1 MATLGKDFFS
11 RVDIGSLKSADK
23 WGGDSELLI
32 SSVDTSSD
40 DFAVDNTA
48 EDVDKDN
55 LDASIRSDDS
65 EGFEDTRFLDSAT

>member
-1 MATLGKDFFS
+1 MATIGEDFFS
-11 RVDIGSLKSADK
+11 RVDVGSLKSADE

-32 SSVDTSSD
+32 CSVDTSSD

-55 LDASIRSDDS
+55 LDTSIRSDDS